1 MQQIGRLDFI
11 MGKVALAVGTVS
23 PVSPG
28 HSLSR
33 FSFFSRSQS
42 ASFMGTE
49 RLFSRSSSAEL
60 KTKVTD
66 ADSDLFI
73 RSQSVFL

>member
-1 MQQIGRLDFI
+1 MQQIGRLGFI
-11 MGKVALAVGTVS
+11 MGKMALAQS
-23 PVSPG
+23 HFSPG

-73 RSQSVFL
+73 RSQSVFE